1 MYFQDIILNLQK
13 FWIDQGCI
21 LLQPYD
27 MEVGAGTSHPAT
39 TLRCLDA
46 NPWNI
51 VYVQPSRR
59 PTDSRYGDNPNRVQ
73 HFYQLQVIMK
83 PSPDNI
89 QDLCLKSL
97 AVVGIDNKINDLRF
111 VEDNWENPTL
121 GAWGLGWEVWCNG
134 MEVLQFTY
142 MQQLGGIQ
150 LRPVPAEVTY
160 GLERLAMYI
169 QGVNNFWD
177 IQWNKDFTYRDVFFR
192 SEVEY
197 SKYNLQLADIDLL
210 YKQFNLYICEG
221 TRLLKEKNIIPAYDY
236 CLKASHTFNI
246 LEARGAFTVA
256 ERAAHIAEIRNV
268 VRECCKEWY
277 DMSYDYIKEP

>member
-1 MYFQDIILNLQK
+1 MIKEKMFFQDIILNLQR

-59 PTDSRYGDNPNRVQ
+59 PTDSRYGENPNRAQ
-73 HFYQLQVIMK
+73 HFYQLQVLMK

-97 AVVGIDNKINDLRF
+97 EIIGIDKKQNDLRF

-142 MQQLGGIQ
+142 MQQLGGIE
-150 LRPVPAEVTY
+150 LKPVPAEVTY
-160 GLERLAMYI
+160 GLERIAMYI
-169 QGVNNFWD
+169 QGVDNLWD
-177 IQWNKDFTYRDVFFR
+177 IKWNKDFTYRDVFLR

-197 SKYNLQLADIDLL
+197 SKYNLQLADVDSL
-210 YKQFNLYICEG
+210 YKQFNLYILEG
-221 TRLLKEKNIIPAYDY
+221 KRLLAEQNIIPAYDQ
-236 CLKASHTFNI
+236 CLKASHTFNL
-246 LEARGAFTVA
+246 LEARGAFSVA
-256 ERAAHIAEIRNV
+256 ERAAHIAEIRNI
-268 VRECCKEWY
+268 VRECCKAWY
-277 DMSYDYIKEP
+277 TMS